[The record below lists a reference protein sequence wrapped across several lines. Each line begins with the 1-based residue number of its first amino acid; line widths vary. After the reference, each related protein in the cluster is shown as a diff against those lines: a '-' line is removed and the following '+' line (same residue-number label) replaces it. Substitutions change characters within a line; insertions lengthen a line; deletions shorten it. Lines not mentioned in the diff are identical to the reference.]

1 MFEVWTIKAV
11 KNVSLPRWTEAPRS
25 QTVRQIVR
33 TTTRREAPARKE
45 RALGNSRTQGRSLR
59 SQVDGGI
66 LGGAARTLTW
76 WWELRA
82 RDQVGGM
89 SVPPLFWHLSVFSV
103 ASILFLFLTMYILC
117 TLYRFH
123 MCPHVI
129 GHRAAFKDTAAP
141 KSISPTFLI

>member
-25 QTVRQIVR
+25 QTGRQIVR

-89 SVPPLFWHLSVFSV
+89 SVPPLILTSFRFFSCQHPFSFSYNV
-103 ASILFLFLTMYILC
+103 H

-141 KSISPTFLI
+141 KSVSPLLLI

>member
-89 SVPPLFWHLSVFSV
+89 LSLLLFWHLSVFFSCQHPFSFSYNV
-103 ASILFLFLTMYILC
+103 HTM
-117 TLYRFH
+117 YRFH

>member
-89 SVPPLFWHLSVFSV
+89 SVPPLFLTSFRFFSCQHPFSFSYNV
-103 ASILFLFLTMYILC
+103 HTM
-117 TLYRFH
+117 YRFH

-141 KSISPTFLI
+141 KSVSPTFLI